1 MTLSS
6 SSLSRAR
13 AQIHA
18 EEYLL
23 DPMIA
28 ALATQAAV
36 KSRTAG
42 AHNPG
47 AAQITPEAV
56 LLTAVMTSNEM

>member
-1 MTLSS
+1 
-6 SSLSRAR
+6 
-13 AQIHA
+13 
-18 EEYLL
+18 
-23 DPMIA
+23 MIA

>member
-1 MTLSS
+1 MSGSVLCLSVKCA
-6 SSLSRAR
+6 LS
-13 AQIHA
+13 IHT

-23 DPMIA
+23 DPMIH

-56 LLTAVMTSNEM
+56 LLTAA